1 MFKRAETA
9 MFPFADDAS
18 GPPYNQ
24 PGLPHNSRCKKMNT
38 SGRYRTQFADFQ
50 LIQDE
55 ILKFAGMTP
64 PELMS
69 YFKEHPADALY
80 TIPHP
85 AGGTVFVGKKGG
97 QAFSRISA
105 SYLES
110 LGSSGLDFDS
120 HAFTDELEKLYLEW
134 IISGKT
140 LDQTTLRHLLDDA
153 AARRRSAHISLQ
165 HYIPCSVVFA
175 ETPPEFEVGP
185 VKFRRML
192 DFLSEYLS
200 LIKNRAD
207 AARYSTGQGPQGER
221 SKRSQADFLVQEL
234 ELFFPTFKWIASI
247 VIPACCAHRT
257 PLCS

>member
-1 MFKRAETA
+1 

-55 ILKFAGMTP
+55 ILKFAGMKP

-105 SYLES
+105 SHLES

-192 DFLSEYLS
+192 DFFVRA
-200 LIKNRAD
+200 LIAH
-207 AARYSTGQGPQGER
+207 
-221 SKRSQADFLVQEL
+221 QESGRRR
-234 ELFFPTFKWIASI
+234 EI
-247 VIPACCAHRT
+247 
-257 PLCS
+257 